1 MGSIAE
7 LRGHVAT
14 PADTISDTFSCLLAA
29 KWTRADTYGHE
40 WTRFVST
47 CIRSGHVRTCPL
59 LQRESVGGLFQM
71 TAIS

>member
-40 WTRFVST
+40 WTRSDLSPFAEGKRRRALSDD
-47 CIRSGHVRTCPL
+47 GYL
-59 LQRESVGGLFQM
+59 LRFGS
-71 TAIS
+71 